1 MIPETGKRRYQEVA
15 EALKKEMIEEGMK
28 LGTRL
33 RTERQIAEDF
43 DVSRSVVREAII
55 MLEIE
60 GLVSVR
66 KGSGT
71 YIERLPN
78 QSERIAIARSDIG
91 PFELLQARQLLE
103 SNIAAFAATTV
114 TKNDINRMQEALD
127 MEIAAIEV
135 GQCDYDGD
143 ELFHRLIAEATQ
155 NGVLVD
161 MVADMWR
168 LRKGNQIWDGL
179 HARIFDESYRRQ
191 WLDDHQHILTA
202 LNRKDPGKARDA
214 MWTHLENVRNT
225 LLALSDVE
233 DPKFDG
239 DLFKTPKVIKLTKP

>member
-1 MIPETGKRRYQEVA
+1 MITDAGKRRYQEVA
-15 EALKKEMIEEGMK
+15 EALKKEMIDQS
-28 LGTRL
+28 LSVGTRL

-71 YIERLPN
+71 YIERLPK
-78 QSERIAIARSDIG
+78 QSERVESARSDIG

-103 SNIAAFAATTV
+103 SNIAAFAATMV

-127 MEIAAIEV
+127 MEIKAIET
-135 GQCDYDGD
+135 GEASYDGD
-143 ELFHRLIAEATQ
+143 EWFHRLIAEATQ
-155 NGVLVD
+155 NGVLID
-161 MVADMWR
+161 MVNDMWR

-179 HARIFDESYRRQ
+179 HARIFDESYRQQ
-191 WLDDHQHILTA
+191 WLDDHQQILTA

-214 MWTHLENVRNT
+214 MWNHLENVRNT
-225 LLALSDVE
+225 LLVLSDVE

-239 DLFKTPKVIKLTKP
+239 DLFKAPKVVKLNK

>member
-15 EALKKEMIEEGMK
+15 EALKQEMIEEG
-28 LGTRL
+28 LTVGTRM
-33 RTERQIAEDF
+33 RTERRIAEDF
-43 DVSRSVVREAII
+43 SVSRSVVREAII

-71 YIERLPN
+71 YIERLPDAAESN
-78 QSERIAIARSDIG
+78 GDIRPDIG

-103 SNIAAFAATTV
+103 SNIAAFAATMV
-114 TKNDINRMQEALD
+114 TKADITRMQEALD
-127 MEIAAIEV
+127 MEIKAIEA
-135 GQCDYDGD
+135 GEPDYDGD
-143 ELFHRLIAEATQ
+143 EWFHRLIAEATQ

-161 MVADMWR
+161 MVAEMWR
-168 LRKGNQIWDGL
+168 LRKGNKIWDGL

-191 WLDDHQHILTA
+191 WLDDHQAILTA
-202 LNRKDPGKARDA
+202 LNQRDPGKARDA

-225 LLALSDVE
+225 LLVLSDVE
-233 DPKFDG
+233 DPNFDG
-239 DLFKTPKVIKLTKP
+239 YLFKTPKVVKINK

>member
-1 MIPETGKRRYQEVA
+1 MITDTGKRRYQEVA
-15 EALKKEMIEEGMK
+15 EALKKEMIDQS
-28 LGTRL
+28 LSVGTRL

-66 KGSGT
+66 KGSGI

-78 QSERIAIARSDIG
+78 QSEKNAIARSDIG

-103 SNIAAFAATTV
+103 SNIAAFAATMV
-114 TKNDINRMQEALD
+114 TKNDIHRMQEALD
-127 MEIAAIEV
+127 MEIQAIES
-135 GQCDYDGD
+135 GKADYDGD
-143 ELFHRLIAEATQ
+143 EWFHRLIAEATQ
-155 NGVLVD
+155 NGVLID
-161 MVADMWR
+161 MVNEMWR

-179 HARIFDESYRRQ
+179 HARIFDESYRKQ
-191 WLDDHQHILTA
+191 WLDDHQQILTA

-214 MWTHLENVRNT
+214 MWNHLENVRNT
-225 LLALSDVE
+225 LLVLSDVE

-239 DLFKTPKVIKLTKP
+239 DLFKTPKVVKLSK

>member
-15 EALKKEMIEEGMK
+15 EALKQEMVEQG
-28 LGTRL
+28 LSVGTRM
-33 RTERQIAEDF
+33 RTERRIAEDLG
-43 DVSRSVVREAII
+43 VSRSVVREAII

-71 YIERLPN
+71 YIERLPH
-78 QSERIAIARSDIG
+78 SAESDVDARSDIG

-103 SNIAAFAATTV
+103 SNIAAFAATMV
-114 TKNDINRMQEALD
+114 TKSDINRMQEALE
-127 MEIAAIEV
+127 MEIQAMEE
-135 GQCDYDGD
+135 GSPDYDGD

-161 MVADMWR
+161 MVDEMWR
-168 LRKGNQIWDGL
+168 LRKGNKIWDGL
-179 HARIFDESYRRQ
+179 HARIFDESYRKQ
-191 WLDDHQHILTA
+191 WLDDHQTILTA
-202 LNRKDPGKARDA
+202 LNQRDPGKARDA

-225 LLALSDVE
+225 LLVLSDVE
-233 DPKFDG
+233 DPNFDG
-239 DLFKTPKVIKLTKP
+239 YLFKTPKVVKINK

>member
-1 MIPETGKRRYQEVA
+1 MITDTGKRRYQEVA
-15 EALKKEMIEEGMK
+15 EALKKEMIDQS
-28 LGTRL
+28 LSVGTRL

-66 KGSGT
+66 KGSGI

-78 QSERIAIARSDIG
+78 QSEKNAIARSDIG

-103 SNIAAFAATTV
+103 SNIAAFAATMV
-114 TKNDINRMQEALD
+114 TKNDIQRMQEALD
-127 MEIAAIEV
+127 MEIQAIDS
-135 GQCDYDGD
+135 GKADYDGD
-143 ELFHRLIAEATQ
+143 EWFHRLIAESTQ
-155 NGVLVD
+155 NGVLID
-161 MVADMWR
+161 MVNDMWR

-179 HARIFDESYRRQ
+179 HARIFDESYRQQ
-191 WLDDHQHILTA
+191 WLDDHQQILTA

-214 MWTHLENVRNT
+214 MWNHLENVRNT
-225 LLALSDVE
+225 LLVLSDVE

-239 DLFKTPKVIKLTKP
+239 DLFKTPKVVKLNK